1 MEKEYILTKIGD
13 EHICEITLNRP
24 ESLNTFN
31 TPMAKELDR
40 ALRAADNDDNVR
52 VIVLKGTGKAFCAGI
67 DVSEFPGKTAM
78 EYSEWIG
85 LMGAPMVTM
94 NDLRKPVIAEVQGI
108 AAAIGAGLV
117 AAADL
122 AIVSENARF
131 GLTAINV
138 GLNCVGPVVP
148 VTRCIGRKRALEL
161 LLFGELINARDALQM
176 GLVNRVVPQEEL
188 DLRTAEWAAL
198 LAAKSPL
205 AVETAKKA
213 FYTAADMEYHKAFE
227 HMTGALARLCTTE
240 DVNEG
245 INAFFEK
252 RKPQWKRR

>member
-1 MEKEYILTKIGD
+1 MEYKNILASLGDNHIG
-13 EHICEITLNRP
+13 EITLNRP
-24 ESLNTFN
+24 ESMNTFN
-31 TPMAKELDR
+31 TTMAKELDDAIR
-40 ALRAADNDDNVR
+40 AFDSDENVR
-52 VIVLKGTGKAFCAGI
+52 VILLKGAGKAFCVGI

-94 NDLRKPVIAEVQGI
+94 NDIRKPVIAQVQGI

-148 VTRCIGRKRALEL
+148 VTRSIGRKRALEL
-161 LLFGELINARDALQM
+161 LLYGDLIDAGEALQM
-176 GLVNRVVPQEEL
+176 GLVNRVVPRDEL
-188 DLRTAEWAAL
+188 DQRAREWAAQ
-198 LAAKSPL
+198 LATKSPL

-227 HMTGALARLCTTE
+227 HMTNALARLCTTE

>member
-1 MEKEYILTKIGD
+1 MKYEHILMNIGD
-13 EHICEITLNRP
+13 DHIGEITLNRP
-24 ESLNTFN
+24 ESMNTFN
-31 TPMAKELDR
+31 TPMAKELDD
-40 ALRAADNDDNVR
+40 ALRVLDNDESVR
-52 VIVLKGTGKAFCAGI
+52 VIVLKGAGKAFCVGI

-94 NDLRKPVIAEVQGI
+94 NDLKKPVIAQVQGI

-117 AAADL
+117 AAADF

-148 VTRCIGRKRALEL
+148 VTRCVGRKRALEL
-161 LLFGELINARDALQM
+161 LLYGDLIDAQEALQM
-176 GLVNRVVPQEEL
+176 GLVNHVVPRDEL
-188 DLRTAEWAAL
+188 DQKTRERAAL

-227 HMTGALARLCTTE
+227 HMTNSLARLCTTE
-240 DVNEG
+240 DAKEG

-252 RKPQWKRR
+252 RKPHWKRR

>member
-1 MEKEYILTKIGD
+1 MKDECILTKIVD
-13 EHICEITLNRP
+13 DHICEITLNRP
-24 ESLNTFN
+24 ENLNTFN
-31 TPMAKELDR
+31 TPMARELDR
-40 ALRAADNDDNVR
+40 ALHAADNDDNVR
-52 VIVLKGTGKAFCAGI
+52 VIVLKGAGKAFCAGI
-67 DVSEFPGKTAM
+67 DVGEFPGKTAM

-85 LMGAPMVTM
+85 LMGTPMVTM
-94 NDLRKPVIAEVQGI
+94 NDLKKPVVAEVQGI

-161 LLFGELINARDALQM
+161 LLFGELISARDALQM

-227 HMTGALARLCTTE
+227 HMTSALARLCTTE
-240 DVNEG
+240 DVSEG